1 MKLISIIT
9 PVFNEENC
17 VNDFFNEIVK
27 IKNNLNNYNLELIF
41 TNNASTDNTKNLIKD
56 ICNKYNWVKLYT
68 FTKNVGYQNSLFCG
82 LENAK
87 GDYVMMVDVDLE
99 DSPSLIFSFLEAIN
113 NGYNIAYGIRNN
125 RQGNPIVNFFRLLWY
140 KIFHLV
146 SEHRSILYMSEFCM
160 ITKNIRNLIIKIK
173 SSHIYLRNAI
183 AYSGY
188 PAYGVNYRR
197 VSRLKGEAKGASI
210 IYVILFA
217 ITGLISSSTFP
228 LRLCSYLGITL
239 LFVFSILGLLGLD
252 LSIIKY
258 FLIFY
263 ICYFMIVVSAYIAR
277 IYNDLA
283 SKEKYIINFQDS
295 FNIQ

>member
-17 VNDFFNEIVK
+17 INDFFNEIVK
-27 IKNNLNNYNLELIF
+27 IKNNLNGYNLELIF
-41 TNNASTDNTKNLIKD
+41 TNNASTDDTKNLIKG
-56 ICNKYNWVKLYT
+56 ICIKHDWVKLYT

-87 GDYVMMVDVDLE
+87 GDYVMMLDVDLE
-99 DSPSLIFSFLEAIN
+99 DSPSLIFDFLEAIN
-113 NGYNIAYGIRNN
+113 KGYNIAYGIRNN
-125 RQGNPIVNFFRLLWY
+125 RQGNWFLNFLRLLWY
-140 KIFHLV
+140 KIFDLV

-173 SSHIYLRNAI
+173 SSHIYIRNII

-188 PAYGVNYRR
+188 TAYGVNYRR
-197 VSRLKGEAKGASI
+197 VARLKGEAKGASI
-210 IYVILFA
+210 IYIILFA

-228 LRLCSYLGITL
+228 LRLCSYLGIIL
-239 LFVFSILGLLGLD
+239 LFVISIVGLLGLN
-252 LSIIKY
+252 LSILKF

-263 ICYFMIVVSAYIAR
+263 ICYFMIIVSAYIAR
-277 IYNDLA
+277 IHNDLTN
-283 SKEKYIINFQDS
+283 KEKYIINLQDS
-295 FNIQ
+295 FNI